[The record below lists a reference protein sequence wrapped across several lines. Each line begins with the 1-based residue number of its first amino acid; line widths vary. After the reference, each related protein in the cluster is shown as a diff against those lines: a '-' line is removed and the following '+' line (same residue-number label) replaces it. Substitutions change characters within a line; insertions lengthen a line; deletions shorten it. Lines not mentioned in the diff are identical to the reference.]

1 MKTTEKESMVMRMR
15 QIRDQLNEKIVDMSF
30 QEEKTYI
37 KQELLALKKKRK
49 MAGNIMQPRG
59 APPPAGETSA

>member
-15 QIRDQLNEKIVDMSF
+15 QIRDQLNEKIADMSF

-37 KQELLALKKKRK
+37 KQELSALKKKRK
-49 MAGNIMQPRG
+49 TAGNIMQ
-59 APPPAGETSA
+59 PPAGETSA

>member
-37 KQELLALKKKRK
+37 KQELSALKKKRK
-49 MAGNIMQPRG
+49 TAGNIMQP
-59 APPPAGETSA
+59 PAGE

>member
-37 KQELLALKKKRK
+37 KQELSALKKKRK
-49 MAGNIMQPRG
+49 TAGNIMQ
-59 APPPAGETSA
+59 PPAGETSA

>member
-15 QIRDQLNEKIVDMSF
+15 QIRDQLNEKIIDMSF

-37 KQELLALKKKRK
+37 KQELSALKKKRK
-49 MAGNIMQPRG
+49 TAGNIMQP
-59 APPPAGETSA
+59 PAGER